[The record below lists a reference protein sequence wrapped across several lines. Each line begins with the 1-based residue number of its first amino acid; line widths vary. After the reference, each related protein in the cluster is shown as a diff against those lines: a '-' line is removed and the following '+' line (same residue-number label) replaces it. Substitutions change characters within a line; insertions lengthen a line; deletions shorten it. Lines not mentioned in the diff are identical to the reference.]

1 MARRAM
7 TRAEL
12 RPLTSL
18 RGLAAWMVVLY
29 HVRVAAAPTL
39 GPDVVAVAA
48 KGYLAV
54 DFFFMLS
61 GFVLWL
67 NYAGRL
73 RAGRLREWGDFI
85 IRRLARIWP
94 LHAAMLGV
102 AAALALLLAVTGRD
116 TSDYP
121 LAELPLHLALMQNWG
136 FTSTLSWNDPAWSI
150 SCELAAYLL
159 LPGFALLID
168 WRRVRTPLLFLVI
181 LGLALLLHLVFASTG
196 ATMLGAHI
204 LQLGVPRCLVEFAV
218 GTVLCELWRRWRG
231 QLAVAAGAVATAVAI
246 APLGLPE
253 TFAIPLIFAALLLAA
268 AVTAETPANPL
279 GLRPLH
285 YLGEI
290 SYATYLSHV
299 LLFRLFKLAF
309 VTDQWNVGAGAIAAF
324 AAIVLIASILLHHM
338 VERPAQQWILR
349 RWRSRQAH
357 RPSLAAGG

>member
-1 MARRAM
+1 M

-29 HVRVAAAPTL
+29 HIRVAAAPTL
-39 GPDVVAVAA
+39 GPEVVAIAA

-73 RAGRLREWGDFI
+73 RAGRLRDWPDFI
-85 IRRLARIWP
+85 VRRLARIWP

-102 AAALALLLAVTGRD
+102 AAALALLLVVTGRD
-116 TSDYP
+116 ASNYP
-121 LAELPLHLALMQNWG
+121 LGELPLHLALMQNWG
-136 FTSTLSWNDPAWSI
+136 LTSTLSWNDPAWSI

-159 LPGFALLID
+159 LPGFALLVD
-168 WRRVRTPLLFLVI
+168 WRRVRTPLLCGVI
-181 LGLALLLHLVFASTG
+181 LGLALLLHCLFVSTG
-196 ATMLGAHI
+196 ATTLGQHI
-204 LQLGVPRCLVEFAV
+204 LQLGVPRCLTEFAI
-218 GTVLCELWRRWRG
+218 GTVLCELWQRWRG
-231 QLAVAAGAVATAVAI
+231 QPAVAVGAVAAAAAI
-246 APLGLPE
+246 VPLALPE
-253 TFAIPLIFAALLLAA
+253 TLAIPLIFAGLLLAA
-268 AVTAETPANPL
+268 AVTAEAPGNPL
-279 GLRPLH
+279 AATPLH

-309 VTDQWNVGAGAIAAF
+309 VSDAWNIGAGAVAAF
-324 AAIVLIASILLHHM
+324 GVIVLIASIALHHS

-349 RWRSRQAH
+349 RWRSRQPR
-357 RPSLAAGG
+357 RPSFAARG

>member
-1 MARRAM
+1 M

-39 GPDVVAVAA
+39 GPAIVAVAA

-54 DFFFMLS
+54 DFFFILS

-73 RAGRLREWGDFI
+73 RTGRAREWIDFI

-94 LHAAMLGV
+94 LHAAMLAV

-116 TSDYP
+116 TSNYP

-136 FTSTLSWNDPAWSI
+136 FTHALSWNDPAWSI

-159 LPGFALLID
+159 LPGFALLVD
-168 WRRVRTPLLFLVI
+168 WRRVPTPLLVAAI
-181 LGLALLLHLVFASTG
+181 LGLAALLHLVFVTAG
-196 ATMLGAHI
+196 AVTLGQKI
-204 LQLGVPRCLVEFAV
+204 LQLGVLRCLIELAM
-218 GTVLCELWRRWRG
+218 GTILCELWHPWNGRG
-231 QLAVAAGAVATAVAI
+231 AI
-246 APLGLPE
+246 ALAALAAAATIAALGLPE
-253 TFAIPLIFAALLLAA
+253 TLGIPLIFAALLLAA
-268 AVTAETPANPL
+268 AVTAELRGNPL
-279 GLRPLH
+279 AAAPLH

-290 SYATYLSHV
+290 SYATYLAHV

-309 VTDQWNVGAGAIAAF
+309 VSDQWDIGMGGLAGF
-324 AAIVLIASILLHHM
+324 MTIVLGASIALHHGI
-338 VERPAQQWILR
+338 ERPAQRWILR
-349 RWRSRQAH
+349 RWRSRQPT
-357 RPSLAAGG
+357 RPSLAAGR

>member
-1 MARRAM
+1 M

-18 RGLAAWMVVLY
+18 RGLAAWMVVLF

-39 GPDVVAVAA
+39 GPAVVAIAA

-73 RAGRLREWGDFI
+73 RGGGPREWIDFI

-102 AAALALLLAVTGRD
+102 AAALALLLALAGHD

-121 LAELPLHLALMQNWG
+121 LGELPLHLALMQNWG
-136 FTSTLSWNDPAWSI
+136 FTPALSWNDPAWSI

-159 LPGFALLID
+159 LPGFALLVD
-168 WRRVRTPLLFLVI
+168 WRRVRTPLLCGVI
-181 LGLALLLHLVFASTG
+181 FGLALLLHGLFVATG
-196 ATMLGAHI
+196 ATTLGQHI
-204 LQLGVPRCLVEFAV
+204 LQLGVPRCLIEFAI

-231 QLAVAAGAVATAVAI
+231 QFAVALGAVATAAAV

-253 TFAIPLIFAALLLAA
+253 TLAIPLIFASLLLAA
-268 AVTAETPANPL
+268 AVTAEAPGNPL
-279 GLRPLH
+279 AATPLH

-309 VTDQWNVGAGAIAAF
+309 VSDGWNVGGGAIAAF
-324 AAIVLIASILLHHM
+324 AAIVLIASILLHHA

-349 RWRSRQAH
+349 RWRNRQPR
-357 RPSLAAGG
+357 RPGLAARG